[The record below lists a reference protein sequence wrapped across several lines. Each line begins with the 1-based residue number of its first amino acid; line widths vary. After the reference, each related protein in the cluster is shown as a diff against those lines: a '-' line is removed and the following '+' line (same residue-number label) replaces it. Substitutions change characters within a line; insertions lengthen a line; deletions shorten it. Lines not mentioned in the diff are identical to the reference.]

1 MPAQTA
7 TPSNLPKGRQPPAY
21 EDSALRGYLQA
32 QWDAHHRVPTYAE
45 LQRGDPDNDDVPR
58 FAGSLTRLVRLRRAF
73 LAEVD
78 PTCAMAGQVRL
89 SKVEAE
95 VRKNTARTQTAIEI
109 LEQSPVDQAV
119 RNLERL
125 TERVREQLRDKE
137 RESRRVAEAL
147 EKLNRDLAPMLRA
160 FAKSG
165 KKGPSRPPV
174 EPPAGTESPLAGLE
188 ELVKRLESATQHKP
202 QIEASI
208 DQGSLEA
215 ALKVAVERGM
225 EIAAKQPAPA
235 SSVIVPGP
243 DPKALGEILNAVSE
257 LSGTVAAA
265 ERQSLQRDTHLA
277 NAIRFLGAS
286 QGAQVDLID
295 AETQVILEAIQ
306 EVRQS
311 QAKARNRS
319 HRRRPSA
326 PKRAP
331 TARRTKAGARRA

>member
-1 MPAQTA
+1 MPARA
-7 TPSNLPKGRQPPAY
+7 TPPTNLPKGRQPPAY
-21 EDSALRGYLQA
+21 ADSALRGYLQA

-78 PTCAMAGQVRL
+78 PTSAAAGQVRL

-109 LEQSPVDQAV
+109 LAQSPVDQAV

-137 RESRRVAEAL
+137 RESRRVADAL
-147 EKLNRDLAPMLRA
+147 EKLHRDLAPMLRV
-160 FAKSG
+160 FAKG
-165 KKGPSRPPV
+165 EKHRPPTLS
-174 EPPAGTESPLAGLE
+174 PAAPTAESGAHLE
-188 ELVKRLESATQHKP
+188 NLEKLIKRLETATQHKP

-225 EIAAKQPAPA
+225 EIASSHEAPA
-235 SSVIVPGP
+235 ASVIVSNAT
-243 DPKALGEILNAVSE
+243 PKELEEIQNAVS
-257 LSGTVAAA
+257 G
-265 ERQSLQRDTHLA
+265 LA
-277 NAIRFLGAS
+277 KAIGFLGES

-295 AETQVILEAIQ
+295 AETQVILEAID

-311 QAKARNRS
+311 RAKARKRT
-319 HRRRPSA
+319 HRQQPHA
-326 PKRAP
+326 LKRAAS
-331 TARRTKAGARRA
+331 ARRTKGARKPK